1 MGPLEITTKHYILR
15 VENEF
20 KAGNVLDLYL
30 RNRMAFEK
38 YEPTRPSNFY
48 TKDYHIAMLRR
59 ESLAYQ
65 SGSFLR
71 YYIYSPANMSRI
83 IGSINFNFYIR
94 EAYSHAEVGYKIDS
108 LYQNQGIAYEALSHL
123 IPIVSKEYNVNIF
136 HARIHPEN
144 YPSIRLAT
152 KLGFQVGRLEPKSAN
167 ILGEDVDIVRY
178 CLVTSQTQ

>member
-1 MGPLEITTKHYILR
+1 MGPLETTTKHYILR
-15 VENEF
+15 VENES
-20 KAGNVLDLYL
+20 KAENVLELYL

-38 YEPTRPSNFY
+38 YEPTRPINFY
-48 TKDYHIAMLRR
+48 TKEYHHAMLIR
-59 ESLAYQ
+59 EAKAYVD
-65 SGSFLR
+65 GTFVR

-83 IGSINFNFYIR
+83 IGSINFNFYNKPSGSYVEI
-94 EAYSHAEVGYKIDS
+94 GYKIDT
-108 LYQNQGIAYEALSHL
+108 LYQNQGIAYEVLEHL
-123 IPIVSKEYNVNIF
+123 IPIISREYDVYVF

-167 ILGEDVDIVRY
+167 ILGQDVDIVRY

>member
-1 MGPLEITTKHYILR
+1 MGPLETTTKHYILK
-15 VENEF
+15 VEDES
-20 KAGNVLDLYL
+20 KAKNVLDLYL

-38 YEPTRPSNFY
+38 YEPTRPYNFY
-48 TKDYHIAMLRR
+48 TKDYHSAMLRR
-59 ESLAYQ
+59 ERLAYEA
-65 SGSFLR
+65 GSFLR

-83 IGSINFNFYIR
+83 IGAINFNFYDNL
-94 EAYSHAEVGYKIDS
+94 ANSYVEVGYKIDS
-108 LYQNQGIAYEALSHL
+108 LYQNQGIAYEVLNHL
-123 IPIVSKEYNVNIF
+123 IPMVSREYNVNTF